1 MLDNTKQQSEI
12 LSINYRH
19 PAVQIVQTLAQL
31 LVLPVQVLL
40 PGGTRVHLV
49 LEVLQLGL
57 ANTQNLVV
65 ELRDALLQ
73 ALQLEQDAVAV
84 LLPIHDVTLEQVGDG
99 QNHLLD
105 VLDVGRLDAVVA
117 QGNYIGCRV
126 LWYLLNNYSEI
137 RLVIRKYP

>member
-73 ALQLEQDAVAV
+73 AL
-84 LLPIHDVTLEQVGDG
+84 
-99 QNHLLD
+99 
-105 VLDVGRLDAVVA
+105 
-117 QGNYIGCRV
+117 
-126 LWYLLNNYSEI
+126 
-137 RLVIRKYP
+137 